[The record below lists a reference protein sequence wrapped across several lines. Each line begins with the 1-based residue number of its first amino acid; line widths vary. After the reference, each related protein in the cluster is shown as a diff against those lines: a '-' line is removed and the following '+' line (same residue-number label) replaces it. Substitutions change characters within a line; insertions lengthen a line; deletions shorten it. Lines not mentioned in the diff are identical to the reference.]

1 MNRSVNPTL
10 TEIVRYCREENTFGA
25 LLLCG
30 EWGSGKT
37 HLLDVDLPAVLG
49 ASYVI
54 LRISLFGEESLEGI
68 RRKVQQA
75 FEDRQRELCSP
86 ASAPAGSRPAPQVAG
101 RRLILA
107 FDDLERTNL
116 SQVELLGCI
125 NEYCENLHIKTII
138 VANEEKIE
146 NRSAPGT
153 GSTDSRKKEYLVY
166 SEMKEKLIE
175 RTVRLQMDDAAVIQN
190 IISSYRSE
198 SSEYLSFL
206 QENRESLISLL
217 KDCELHNIRSLRC
230 GLQDFERVFLWCREE
245 GIPEEDIRRY
255 FSSFVLFTM
264 LAKNGKISR
273 SSLYGYGLN
282 KLQQKYRGHYEERCM
297 PDCLKDSIMTGDW
310 NEARIREQLRK
321 ARDFQRSLAQ
331 PENRIRVMNLPELDD
346 DTISTGWL
354 PYLALAFEGSLAPF
368 EYIHLLRHLLTARKY
383 GLLWPPRTGGTVR
396 MAADA
401 PAPDKSSAKAKTST
415 SAKAKAA
422 ARKGSV
428 PESGSLLPAGALAP
442 EEMEHLASGLEHS
455 FEQICRTGEM
465 PAQSSEPLEEE
476 ELRLCTD
483 AELALYK
490 QILRC
495 MDHRELVFH
504 ASRSQLLAACKS
516 REENAL
522 YQCRRCIIRRF
533 DSELVQAVFDCYVT
547 LPDNRRRIAF
557 ADLIGKIVSDSR
569 IGHFEEE
576 AGPGRADV
584 PSEGIRSLIR
594 LLQENSQKE
603 MLAGHPLAAMA
614 AVYFSQLLE
623 NPAGRNEGRI

>member
-1 MNRSVNPTL
+1 MNRPVNPTL
-10 TEIVRYCREENTFGA
+10 TEIMRYCREENTFGA

-37 HLLDVDLPAVLG
+37 HLLDVDLPAALG
-49 ASYVI
+49 DSFVI
-54 LRISLFGEESLEGI
+54 LRISLFGEESLDGI

-75 FEDRQRELCSP
+75 YSEKQRELCPP
-86 ASAPAGSRPAPQVAG
+86 ASAPAYSRPAPKIAG

-146 NRSAPGT
+146 NRSAT
-153 GSTDSRKKEYLVY
+153 GAAGADSRKKEYLVY

-175 RTVRLQMDDAAVIQN
+175 RTVRLQMDDAQVIRN
-190 IISSYRSE
+190 IISQYRSE
-198 SSEYLSFL
+198 DKEYLLFL
-206 QENRESLISLL
+206 QENQEALISLL
-217 KDCELHNIRSLRC
+217 RDCELHNIRSLRC

-245 GIPEEDIRRY
+245 GIPEEDIRWY

-297 PDCLKDSIMTGDW
+297 PDCLKDSVMTGDW
-310 NEARIREQLRK
+310 NESRIREQLRK
-321 ARDFQRSLAQ
+321 ARDFRQSLQQ
-331 PENRIRVMNLPELDD
+331 PENRLRVMNLPELDD
-346 DTISTGWL
+346 DTVRAGWL
-354 PYLALAFEGSLAPF
+354 PYLTLGFEGKLAPS

-383 GLLWPPRTGGTVR
+383 GLQWP
-396 MAADA
+396 
-401 PAPDKSSAKAKTST
+401 S
-415 SAKAKAA
+415 
-422 ARKGSV
+422 
-428 PESGSLLPAGALAP
+428 LPAGALSQKD
-442 EEMEHLASGLEHS
+442 MNRLASGLECS
-455 FEQICRTGEM
+455 FEQICRSGEM

-476 ELRLCTD
+476 ELRRCTD

-490 QILRC
+490 RILRC

-504 ASRSQLLAACKS
+504 ASRSQLLSAC
-516 REENAL
+516 REQDENAL
-522 YQCRRCIIRRF
+522 YQCRRCLIRRF
-533 DSELVQAVFDCYVT
+533 DPELVQAIADCYAS

-557 ADLIGKIVSDSR
+557 ADLIGKIVADSR
-569 IGHFEEE
+569 KNHFEEE
-576 AGPGRADV
+576 NEPARGVSSDGIHGLVSFLQKTAE
-584 PSEGIRSLIR
+584 SET
-594 LLQENSQKE
+594 
-603 MLAGHPLAAMA
+603 LAGHPMAAMA
-614 AVYFSQLLE
+614 AVYFAQLLE
-623 NPAGRNEGRI
+623 NQTGRTAP

>member
-1 MNRSVNPTL
+1 MFCSSKSETGKDICMNRSVNPTL

-37 HLLDVDLPAVLG
+37 HLLDVDLPDALG
-49 ASYVI
+49 ESYVI
-54 LRISLFGEESLEGI
+54 LRISLFGEESLDGI

-75 FEDRQRELCSP
+75 FEDRQRELCPPGSVP
-86 ASAPAGSRPAPQVAG
+86 SGSRPAPQAAG

-107 FDDLERTNL
+107 FDDLERTSL

-146 NRSAPGT
+146 NRSASGAV
-153 GSTDSRKKEYLVY
+153 STDSRKKEYLVY

-190 IISSYRSE
+190 IISQYRSE
-198 SSEYLSFL
+198 SSEYLLFL
-206 QENRESLISLL
+206 QESRESLISLL
-217 KDCELHNIRSLRC
+217 RDCELHNIRSLRC

-245 GIPEEDIRRY
+245 RIPEDDIRRY

-282 KLQQKYRGHYEERCM
+282 RLQQKYRGHYEERCM

-331 PENRIRVMNLPELDD
+331 PENRLRVMNLPELDD
-346 DTISTGWL
+346 DTVNEGWL
-354 PYLALAFEGSLAPF
+354 PYLTMAFDGVLAPS

-383 GLLWPPRTGGTVR
+383 GFSWP
-396 MAADA
+396 
-401 PAPDKSSAKAKTST
+401 SQAKK
-415 SAKAKAA
+415 K
-422 ARKGSV
+422 
-428 PESGSLLPAGALAP
+428 AGALSR
-442 EEMEHLASGLEHS
+442 EDMNRLAAGLEQS

-465 PAQSSEPLEEE
+465 PANSSEPLEEE

-490 QILRC
+490 RVLRC

-504 ASRSQLLAACKS
+504 ASRSQLLAAC
-516 REENAL
+516 RNGDENSL
-522 YQCRRCIIRRF
+522 YQCRRCVIRRF
-533 DSELVQAVFDCYVT
+533 DPELVQAIADCYAS
-547 LPDNRRRIAF
+547 LPDNRSRIAF

-569 IGHFEEE
+569 KSHFDKEEE
-576 AGPGRADV
+576 PARTDT
-584 PSEGIRSLIR
+584 PSEGIPDLIR
-594 LLQENSQKE
+594 FLQETGRKE
-603 MLAGHPLAAMA
+603 TQAGHPMAAMA
-614 AVYFSQLLE
+614 AACFAELLE
-623 NPAGRNEGRI
+623 NPSGRTGGRN